1 MLKYIKLLM
10 SCAVF
15 SAFTQLSH
23 AQGSKSKDKEL
34 SKEEEAM
41 EKLLTL
47 PSVFAPSVPTAVET
61 NDIVRVQSIP
71 GIDASTAAA
80 LGSSGLNTLIAQTT
94 GDAATRATQLKT
106 LINLVDVYSNTS
118 DSSNVGRRAINA
130 SADLSSIISSIS
142 ATITTDHLDTLSN
155 LDTTHMS
162 TFASDG
168 LSNICCRKLS
178 AITSLIIISLPFFG
192 LLNLHQGP
200 SPITSALNSCIAT
213 AYPQFRNAPSVNF
226 IIFPLCTKETD
237 LRSLSIAY

>member
-1 MLKYIKLLM
+1 MLKYIKLLI

-15 SAFTQLSH
+15 SACVQLSH
-23 AQGSKSKDKEL
+23 AQDSKSKDKEL

-47 PSVFAPSVPTAVET
+47 PSVFAPSVPTAVES

-118 DSSNVGRRAINA
+118 DSSNVGRPCNQRI
-130 SADLSSIISSIS
+130 
-142 ATITTDHLDTLSN
+142 
-155 LDTTHMS
+155 
-162 TFASDG
+162 
-168 LSNICCRKLS
+168 R
-178 AITSLIIISLPFFG
+178 
-192 LLNLHQGP
+192 
-200 SPITSALNSCIAT
+200 
-213 AYPQFRNAPSVNF
+213 
-226 IIFPLCTKETD
+226 
-237 LRSLSIAY
+237 